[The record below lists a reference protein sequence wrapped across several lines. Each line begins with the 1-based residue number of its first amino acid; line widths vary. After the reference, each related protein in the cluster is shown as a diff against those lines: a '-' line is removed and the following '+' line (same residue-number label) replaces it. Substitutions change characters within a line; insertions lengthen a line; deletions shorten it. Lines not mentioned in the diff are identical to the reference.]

1 MNPLIFGVAGKLI
14 DKFFPDK
21 KEASK
26 RKAELA
32 VMEMNGELKEL
43 EQAVKIITA
52 EANSDSFIAKN
63 WRPITMLVF
72 VIIIANNYILYPYIS
87 LFWAQAPMLEI
98 PPDMWA
104 LLKIGLGGYIISRGG
119 EKITN
124 SLKQSNIFRKKQ

>member
-14 DKFFPDK
+14 DKFFPNK
-21 KEASK
+21 EEASK

-32 VMEMNGELKEL
+32 VMEMNGELKEM

-72 VIIIANNYILYPYIS
+72 VVIIANNYILYPYLS
-87 LFWAQAPMLEI
+87 LFFAKAPMLEI
-98 PPDMWA
+98 PTDMWS
-104 LLKIGLGGYIISRGG
+104 LLKIGIGGYVVGRSA
-119 EKITN
+119 EKAATIWKAQAKN
-124 SLKQSNIFRKKQ
+124 